1 MAHARQTYQEALQYY
16 QKAITLLERA
26 SAPASLGKVYQKM
39 ARLYFRDQKEYG
51 EALRYYQ
58 RGLEALEQGGDRLGV
73 AQVYNSIA
81 FLHYLRGDYGQAI
94 ESAQKARAICEQ
106 LGA

>member
-39 ARLYFRDQKEYG
+39 ARLFRDQKEYG
-51 EALRYYQ
+51 EALSII
-58 RGLEALEQGGDRLGV
+58 RGRLKLWSKVETGW
-73 AQVYNSIA
+73 A
-81 FLHYLRGDYGQAI
+81 
-94 ESAQKARAICEQ
+94 
-106 LGA
+106 